1 MAATLI
7 GAIAGIVIG
16 AVLVGVVIW
25 IVGKLGLGLE
35 VDGFGPAFVAALI
48 VAVVAGVLNWL
59 FTGLL
64 NWDPGNG
71 LMSFIFHT
79 LVSAAALTVAG
90 DRIRGLTVKG
100 YGGAIIAS
108 LAIGAVGWLLA
119 FGVALLF

>member
-7 GAIAGIVIG
+7 GTIAGIVIG

-35 VDGFGPAFVAALI
+35 VDGFAPAFFAALI

-90 DRIRGLTVKG
+90 DRIRGLSVKG
-100 YGGAIIAS
+100 YGGAVVAS
-108 LAIGAVGWLLA
+108 LAIGVVGWLLA